1 MSYTIG
7 VAMIARNGGK
17 MIRKALSPFVKLHK
31 DGQLDEIAVVFGG
44 QSTDNTEQ
52 IARKLATKTAHYDG
66 PVDEDGRLLDFA
78 AARQQ
83 AFNLCATDWCIVVDC
98 DDAWR
103 DVGEVRS
110 VIDRMPDK
118 ERGCIIWVPYSL
130 GAYSF
135 HQPRIFRRES
145 GQWRSRIH
153 EEFKVHDEWFDATR
167 FLSIKTN
174 VVRVEQQDRP
184 QEMSY
189 DRLQQNITIGQLAL
203 DENPQDYRTANQ
215 LTNDY
220 IVSGDYENALSITN
234 HYLET
239 WAADPDK
246 KYDDDLSHLWGK
258 RGIAQINTGDYPSAV
273 LSEIWALGTFERGSC
288 WTYLSEA
295 LLKMGMSISEKL
307 PPDVD
312 PRARSLAIFDLA
324 IFATDKALETGR
336 SRTGYADDVTL
347 TTYKPLAIKA
357 MAWLGKN
364 EPRKALKAL
373 DLGLAIKPD
382 EPMLIDLQA
391 KVANSIGEVL

>member
-1 MSYTIG
+1 MSYTLG

-17 MIRKALSPFVKLHK
+17 MMKAALKPFVGKV
-31 DGQLDEIAVVFGG
+31 DEIAVVFGG
-44 QSTDNTEQ
+44 KSNDNTEYQ
-52 IARKLATKTAHYDG
+52 AKKYATKTAHYDG
-66 PVDEDGRLLDFA
+66 PLGDNGELLDFA
-78 AARQQ
+78 DARQQ
-83 AFNLCATDWCIVVDC
+83 SFDLCNTDWVIVVDT
-98 DDAWR
+98 DDEWS
-103 DVGEVRS
+103 DVGEVRG

-118 ERGCIIWVPYSL
+118 EKGCIIWVPYSL
-130 GAYSF
+130 GEYSF

-145 GQWRSRIH
+145 GQWESRIH
-153 EEFKVHDEWFDATR
+153 EEFKVYDEWFDATR

-174 VVRVEQQDRP
+174 ATRVRQQSRP
-184 QEMSY
+184 DEMSQ
-189 DRLQQNITIGQLAL
+189 DRLQQNIKIGNLAL
-203 DENPQDYRTANQ
+203 AENPKNYRTANQ

-220 IVSGDYENALSITN
+220 IVSQDYENALSVTN

-246 KYDDDLSHLWGK
+246 KYDDDLSHLWAK

-295 LLKMGMSISEKL
+295 LLKMGMSITEKL
-307 PPDVD
+307 PPDGD
-312 PRARSLAIFDLA
+312 PRARSEAIFDLA
-324 IFATDKALETGR
+324 IFATDRALNTGR

-357 MAWLGKN
+357 MALLGKN
-364 EPRKALKAL
+364 DPHRALKAL

-382 EPMLIDLQA
+382 EPMLMDLQA